1 MQSMHINNITITK
14 ENANRYIIAYETSNH
29 YAPGVTGYS
38 RSWNAYAPVDFFEK
52 RKDASDWAKAH
63 DMKTFFKKAPKKN
76 IKYYGESVGQ
86 KSAKVHYIKVK
97 DFIAADGH
105 IGVNEYLFVNIIP
118 E

>member
-1 MQSMHINNITITK
+1 MQSMHINNIVVTK
-14 ENANRYIIAYETSNH
+14 ENANRYIIAYETSDH

-38 RSWNAYAPVDFFEK
+38 RSWEAYAPVNFFEK
-52 RKDASDWAKAH
+52 RKDASAWAKAR
-63 DMKTFFKKAPKKN
+63 DMKTFFKKASKKN
-76 IKYYGESVGQ
+76 IEYYGENVGQ

-105 IGVNEYLFVNIIP
+105 IGFNQYLSVNIIS